1 MPSKATPMG
10 EDHPLGSIVW
20 NLDLGSDRIRAVA
33 DNDRRRLRYL
43 GRVRVVDIA
52 VVRLCHLRARSEDNF
67 ESYAVIQRKALV
79 FARLEEPQT
88 NQFLQ
93 LLRILRGKIVA
104 LGTILGRMVEFP
116 GVPRVIAPT

>member
-1 MPSKATPMG
+1 MPTKATPMG

-20 NLDLGSDRIRAVA
+20 NLDLGSDRVGAVA
-33 DNDRRRLRYL
+33 DIDRRRLGYL
-43 GRVRVVDIA
+43 GCVRVVDIA
-52 VVRLCHLRARSEDNF
+52 VVRLCHLRAWSEDNF
-67 ESYAVIQRKALV
+67 ESYTVIQGKALV

-104 LGTILGRMVEFP
+104 LGTILDGMVEFP
-116 GVPRVIAPT
+116 GVLRVIAPT